1 MKVLLLEDL
10 KSDAMSVF
18 WELYDFAGVRTS
30 FVPDLSRAQNEGGM
44 PRHERL
50 YRVLQAC
57 WGPIRERIGIDA
69 LDATQAVRDRVRD
82 WLTDAS
88 DHSTMHPEDRAYLK
102 DIYREPNRRLD
113 AWLDADL
120 SHWT

>member
-1 MKVLLLEDL
+1 MKVLLLDYL
-10 KSDAMSVF
+10 KSDAASVF
-18 WELYDFAGVRTS
+18 RELYDFAGVRPA
-30 FVPDLSRAQNEGGM
+30 FVPDLSQSHNEGGM

-57 WGPIRERIGIDA
+57 WKPIRKHIGIDA

-88 DHSTMHPEDRAYLK
+88 DRSTMPSEDRAYLK
-102 DIYREPNRRLD
+102 DLYREPNRRLD